1 MANLKTTYMGLE
13 LKNPFIAGASGYTAN
28 LDRIKQLEEAGA
40 AAVVCASLF
49 EEQIQY
55 ERFRLEE
62 DLHQFDNLYAEMT
75 DFFPRVKHA
84 GPKEH
89 LGWVKKAKESV
100 GIPVIAS
107 LNAVNRNVW
116 SEWAVQLEDTGADA
130 LECNFYATPSSFA
143 LSSQDVEAEQIE
155 ILTEVKNKVKIPV
168 SVKLSAFYTNPLHF
182 IKRLD
187 DVGVRGFV
195 LFNRLFQPDIDVEKQ
210 SNRYWYHYF
219 EGIKGCGKHGC
230 GNFPAYYRCLC
241 HSKTLPERRAAV
253 CDKKYKPQPLYEYL
267 SFSWE
272 IRIQY
277 IYFDM
282 PSLKM
287 GIGCC
292 EDNVCSKGKLGSLM
306 CPRSGVVEC
315 ITAHHFK
322 CHAVTSGLPG
332 GLMYEISGSANNLFV
347 CVEY

>member
-28 LDRIKQLEEAGA
+28 LDRIRQLEEAGA

-130 LECNFYATPSSFA
+130 LECNFYATPSSFDR
-143 LSSQDVEAEQIE
+143 SSQDVEAEQIE
-155 ILTEVKNKVKIPV
+155 ILAEVKDKVKIPV

-210 SNRYWYHYF
+210 SNRYQHSLSSGTEYEASLRYAGLLH
-219 EGIKGCGKHGC
+219 GNIRGDVCANSGLMTGKDAIKLILAGASCVQIVSTLYKNKIGSLADLVKEAESWMDGRGYKDLPAFQGKMGAK
-230 GNFPAYYRCLC
+230 NNQDPAFY
-241 HSKTLPERRAAV
+241 RRA
-253 CDKKYKPQPLYEYL
+253 
-267 SFSWE
+267 
-272 IRIQY
+272 QY
-277 IYFDM
+277 VKNIIKADY
-282 PSLKM
+282 
-287 GIGCC
+287 
-292 EDNVCSKGKLGSLM
+292 
-306 CPRSGVVEC
+306 
-315 ITAHHFK
+315 
-322 CHAVTSGLPG
+322 
-332 GLMYEISGSANNLFV
+332 SA
-347 CVEY
+347 

>member
-28 LDRIKQLEEAGA
+28 LDRIRQLEEAGA

-89 LGWVKKAKESV
+89 LGWVKRAKESV

-130 LECNFYATPSSFA
+130 LECNFYSTPSSFDR
-143 LSSQDVEAEQIE
+143 SSQDVEAEQIE
-155 ILTEVKNKVKIPV
+155 ILAEVKNKVKIPV

-210 SNRYWYHYF
+210 SNRYHHSLSSGTEYEASLRYAGLLH
-219 EGIKGCGKHGC
+219 GNIRGDVCANSGLMTGKDAIKLILAGASCVQIVSTLYKNKIGSLADLVREAESWMDARGYKDLSAFQGKMDAK
-230 GNFPAYYRCLC
+230 NNQDPAFY
-241 HSKTLPERRAAV
+241 RRA
-253 CDKKYKPQPLYEYL
+253 
-267 SFSWE
+267 
-272 IRIQY
+272 QY
-277 IYFDM
+277 VKNIIKADY
-282 PSLKM
+282 
-287 GIGCC
+287 
-292 EDNVCSKGKLGSLM
+292 
-306 CPRSGVVEC
+306 
-315 ITAHHFK
+315 
-322 CHAVTSGLPG
+322 
-332 GLMYEISGSANNLFV
+332 SA
-347 CVEY
+347 